1 MFVGPDTT
9 LDPRRTMARREHTKR
24 WLGYLVVLYCIM
36 TKEIATQPV
45 YTSVTGNANDAL
57 IVSNEQ
63 VYLQLRQTQRVPC
76 GKQTGVTSVVIAV
89 TWYDTKKDEIIRI
102 VLNPI
107 HGSNFTSPKYE
118 GRASFTE
125 GFDLTLRDVN
135 DGDTGS
141 YTCQIITAA
150 DQVDYE
156 VEVIVIDKQ
165 LPKRSAVRSVS
176 QLLRA
181 GENTVH
187 CPVYNRSITRPTIYY
202 SIQHDVRS
210 PTEILVSRFSD
221 GSVLLQDLTFDIQR
235 DANYSLVIKK
245 PEAAPAELLIWCHVS
260 SDVDGVNLMSG
271 FVNVTQSKSAE
282 TSNSVWI
289 ALLCLGVI
297 ILIILCVAAVFY
309 KTRWRTTSHPSSSSE
324 EMVPFNQESPIN
336 NESCGDY
343 KLKNVI
349 QKGGKRGKVLNDFFS
364 YLRLVTVAG
373 NGDLVMLDGKGMR
386 VMSKKYYKTV
396 TFQIRADLINEYVAI
411 AASKRQAGEVLV
423 AERSGKISWHD
434 NSSGKEVEIQG
445 CSSHP
450 PGYISDMDVD
460 DMGTIY
466 VADIV
471 KNMIYSYSVDG
482 SFKSGFSVRDSPKC
496 ISACE
501 GGILYVSSGTRI
513 KRGEGYDIEGGI
525 IKRYINGERD
535 DYDINCPTDMNI
547 VTTGLYSSK
556 TSVYVLAKSAGSDK
570 AEASAILQFSA
581 SDGHLQRRIIEDWP
595 GILGIVFIREDDELA
610 FFDSKEV
617 KVYERQKVMR
627 KKPRREDSSSRIV

>member
-1 MFVGPDTT
+1 MFVGHDTS
-9 LDPRRTMARREHTKR
+9 LDPRCTMARREHTKR
-24 WLGYLVVLYCIM
+24 WLGYLVVFYCIM

-76 GKQTGVTSVVIAV
+76 GKQTGATDVIAV
-89 TWYDTKKDEIIRI
+89 TWYDTKKNEIIRI
-102 VLNPI
+102 VSNPI
-107 HGSNFTSPKYE
+107 HGSNFTSAKYE
-118 GRASFTE
+118 GRATFTQ
-125 GFDLTLRDVN
+125 GFDLTLMDVN
-135 DGDTGS
+135 DGDTGR
-141 YTCQIITAA
+141 YTCEIITAT

-165 LPKRSAVRSVS
+165 LPIRSAVRSVS

-221 GSVLLQDLTFDIQR
+221 GSVLLQESTFDIQR

-245 PEAAPAELLIWCHVS
+245 PAAAPAELLIWCHVS

-271 FVNVTQSKSAE
+271 FVNVTQFQPAE

-289 ALLCLGVI
+289 ALMCLGVI
-297 ILIILCVAAVFY
+297 ILIILCVAAVLY
-309 KTRWRTTSHPSSSSE
+309 KIRWKTTYLSSLSSE

-349 QKGGKRGKVLNDFFS
+349 QKGGKKGKVLNYVFS
-364 YLRLVTVAG
+364 SLRLVTVAG
-373 NGDLVMLDGKGMR
+373 NGDLVMLDGKGIR
-386 VMSKKYYKTV
+386 VMSKKYYKKV

-423 AERSGKISWHD
+423 ARKSGKITWHD
-434 NSSGKEVEIQG
+434 NSSGKEVEIPG
-445 CSSHP
+445 CSNQT
-450 PGYISDMDVD
+450 PGEISDMDVD

-471 KNMIYSYSVDG
+471 KNVIYSYSVDG
-482 SFKSGFSVRDSPKC
+482 SFKSSFAVKDSPKC

-501 GGILYVSSGTRI
+501 GGILYVLFGTRI
-513 KRGEGYDIEGGI
+513 KRGEGYDIEGGT
-525 IKRYINGERD
+525 IKRYTNGTRG
-535 DYDINCPTDMNI
+535 DYDIKCPTDMNI

-581 SDGHLQRRIIEDWP
+581 LDGHLQRRIIDDWA
-595 GILGIVFIREDDELA
+595 GVLGIVFIRDDDELA

-627 KKPRREDSSSRIV
+627 KKPIREDSSSRIV